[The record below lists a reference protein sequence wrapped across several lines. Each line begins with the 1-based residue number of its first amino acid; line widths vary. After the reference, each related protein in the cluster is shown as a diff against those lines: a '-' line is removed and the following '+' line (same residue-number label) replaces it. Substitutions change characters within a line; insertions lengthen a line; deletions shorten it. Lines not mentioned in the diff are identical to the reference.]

1 VATATRQEEALGA
14 GPSPRWGQSAQ
25 NQDARHALAN
35 AVAADFAILWIK
47 DELLFSA
54 LATALPVAGL
64 VRTHGLLKMKSG
76 RFELFLA
83 ETATPLIHPFKVTAL
98 PLSFRKVNPASPNWE
113 KIPDRRSLRVCD
125 WRIGRSSAT

>member
-1 VATATRQEEALGA
+1 LGSVPLDALGLGGTILLPVA
-14 GPSPRWGQSAQ
+14 SVVGAPLPS
-25 NQDARHALAN
+25 

-47 DELLFSA
+47 DELPFSA
-54 LATALPVAGL
+54 LATALLLAGL
-64 VRTHGLLKMKSG
+64 VRTHGLLRMKSG

-98 PLSFRKVNPASPNWE
+98 PISFRKVNAASLNWE